1 MGTADRHAEREVLL
15 GDCDSQ
21 SAGQDVPS
29 ADELRPRMV
38 ADLARNYH
46 EALVRFLMLRV
57 GSKEEAREIAQEA
70 YAKLLALDRPGSISF
85 LAGYL
90 WRTAANLA
98 IDRRRQRTVRQRF
111 ADVAVQG
118 EEKLAPSAERVAEG
132 RQRLAIV
139 ERALGELPPRC
150 LEAFT
155 LRVLDGMRFD
165 DVARE
170 MGISDRMAQI
180 YVARAVEYLQCCL
193 DAADAAGSHR

>member
-1 MGTADRHAEREVLL
+1 MGNADCHAEREVLP

-21 SAGQDVPS
+21 SADQDEPS

-170 MGISDRMAQI
+170 MRISDRMAQI
-180 YVARAVEYLQCCL
+180 YVARALEYLQCCL
-193 DAADAAGSHR
+193 DDADAVGSHR

>member
-1 MGTADRHAEREVLL
+1 MGNADCHAEREVLP

-21 SAGQDVPS
+21 SADQDEPS

-180 YVARAVEYLQCCL
+180 YVARALEYLQCCL
-193 DAADAAGSHR
+193 DAADAVGSHR

>member
-1 MGTADRHAEREVLL
+1 MGNADCHAEREVLP

-21 SAGQDVPS
+21 SADQDEPS

-170 MGISDRMAQI
+170 MRISDRMAQI
-180 YVARAVEYLQCCL
+180 YVARALEYLQCCL
-193 DAADAAGSHR
+193 DAADAVGSHR